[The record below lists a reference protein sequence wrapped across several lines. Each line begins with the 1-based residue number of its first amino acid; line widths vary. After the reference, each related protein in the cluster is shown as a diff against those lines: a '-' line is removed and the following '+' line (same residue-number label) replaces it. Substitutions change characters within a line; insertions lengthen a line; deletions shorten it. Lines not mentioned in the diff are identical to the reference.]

1 VQAYPCTLIGVTE
14 ADLLALGAAV
24 KTGKIAILWSILNLK
39 ETLPILESYSSLSV
53 TELPLILELTDGQN
67 RLKPPELLLP
77 DDILMAM
84 PKAKH

>member
-1 VQAYPCTLIGVTE
+1 MRCFYVVQKQKGV
-14 ADLLALGAAV
+14 ADAMIKAR
-24 KTGKIAILWSILNLK
+24 
-39 ETLPILESYSSLSV
+39 LPISESYSSLSV
-53 TELPLILELTDGQN
+53 IELPLILELTDRQN